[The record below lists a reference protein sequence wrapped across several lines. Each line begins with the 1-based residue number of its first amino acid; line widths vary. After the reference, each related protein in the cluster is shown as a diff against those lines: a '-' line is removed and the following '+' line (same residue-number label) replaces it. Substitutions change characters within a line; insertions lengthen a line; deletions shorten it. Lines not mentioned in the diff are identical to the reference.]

1 MAVTFPSK
9 RFRADIADINES
21 AIMTS
26 LAIKKWP
33 TGLSVMVIAAMTTPA
48 HAYDAGTVTGGGSIT
63 GKVVFNGTPGTRKV
77 IPTKDIEVCG
87 GPYEETLIQVGPD
100 KSVQNAVVY
109 LADIAKG
116 KAWPAEAKKPE
127 INNNKCKFEPNIQVI
142 RVGGLDVVN
151 SDPMLH
157 NTHGY
162 YGKRTVFNLA
172 LPNQGQRIPV
182 ELPRPGEVRIDC
194 DAHGWMEGW
203 VYVVDNPYYAVT
215 GADGKFTISDV
226 PAGTYKLVAYQP
238 FSGPNEQAVTVAAG
252 KSSDLNIE
260 LKKGAS
266 SAQGGTG
273 AR

>member
-1 MAVTFPSK
+1 M
-9 RFRADIADINES
+9 
-21 AIMTS
+21 
-26 LAIKKWP
+26 
-33 TGLSVMVIAAMTTPA
+33 TGLAMKWLIGASSMVAAVATPLPA
-48 HAYDAGTVTGGGSIT
+48 PAYEAGPVAGGGSIT
-63 GKVVFNGTPGTRKV
+63 GKVVFNGPPGTRKV

-109 LADIAKG
+109 LTDITKG
-116 KAWPAEAKKPE
+116 KAWPADAKKPE
-127 INNNKCKFEPNIQVI
+127 IDNKKCKFEPSIQVI

-162 YGKRTVFNLA
+162 YGKRTAFNLA

-194 DAHGWMEGW
+194 DAHGWMEAFI
-203 VYVVDNPYYAVT
+203 YVADNPYYAVT

-238 FSGPNEQAVTVAAG
+238 FTGPNEQTVTVAAG

-260 LKKGAS
+260 LKKGATS
-266 SAQGGTG
+266 VQGGSG
-273 AR
+273 AK

>member
-1 MAVTFPSK
+1 M
-9 RFRADIADINES
+9 
-21 AIMTS
+21 
-26 LAIKKWP
+26 
-33 TGLSVMVIAAMTTPA
+33 
-48 HAYDAGTVTGGGSIT
+48 
-63 GKVVFNGTPGTRKV
+63 
-77 IPTKDIEVCG
+77 
-87 GPYEETLIQVGPD
+87 
-100 KSVQNAVVY
+100 Y

-116 KAWPAEAKKPE
+116 KAWPVEAKKPE

-194 DAHGWMEGW
+194 DAHGWMEAW
-203 VYVVDNPYYAVT
+203 VYVVDNPYYAIT
-215 GADGKFTISDV
+215 GADGKFSISDV
-226 PAGTYKLVAYQP
+226 PAGNYKLIVYHP
-238 FSGPNEQAVTVAAG
+238 FTGPNEQAVTVAAG
-252 KSSDLNIE
+252 KPSDLNVE

-266 SAQGGTG
+266 SAQGGSG

>member
-1 MAVTFPSK
+1 M
-9 RFRADIADINES
+9 
-21 AIMTS
+21 MTS
-26 LAIKKWP
+26 AAIKWL
-33 TGLSVMVIAAMTTPA
+33 TGLSGMVAATAMTVPA
-48 HAYDAGTVTGGGSIT
+48 QAYETGAVAGGGSIT
-63 GKVVFNGTPGTRKV
+63 GKIVFNGTPGTRKV

-116 KAWPAEAKKPE
+116 KAWPEQAKKPE
-127 INNNKCKFEPNIQVI
+127 INNHKCKFEPNIQVI

-162 YGKRTVFNLA
+162 YGKRTAFNLA
-172 LPNQGQRIPV
+172 LPNEGQRIPV
-182 ELPRPGEVRIDC
+182 ELPRPGEVRVDC

-203 VYVVDNPYYAVT
+203 VYAVDNPYFAVT
-215 GADGKFTISDV
+215 GADGKFTIPDV

-238 FSGPNEQAVTVAAG
+238 FTGPNEQTVTVAAG
-252 KSSDLNIE
+252 KPSDLNIE
-260 LKKGAS
+260 LKKGTSA
-266 SAQGGTG
+266 AQGGSG
-273 AR
+273 K